1 MVLVK
6 NALRSITRSKGR
18 NILIGI
24 IVLLIAVSACVGLS
38 IRQAAVSTRDQALAD
53 MTVTAQIA
61 VDRSSMMQGFRGDRN
76 QGGKFDPSSFKEMFQ
91 GTGGLSLE
99 ELQVYAGAK
108 SVQSFTY
115 TLTASLNGG
124 EGLEAVDTS
133 SSDSG
138 DDGGSNQ
145 GSGGFPGGGKGFGGM
160 EALTSQGDFSIIGYS
175 GDDAMTDFV
184 DGIRAITEGAMFTAG
199 TESAEC
205 VISDELAAYND
216 LAVGDTLTFCNPQNE
231 EETYTLTVV
240 GIYHNEQASVQS
252 GGMGGGMPLFSD
264 PANQVLVSYPALKLI
279 VDASAALQAQAEAA
293 ADTEDEGEEGEEAEI
308 PAAVSGQVAG
318 TYVFASVEDY
328 EAFEGEARALGLP
341 DTYAVSSAD
350 VTQFEQSL
358 APLENLGTIALYF
371 LLVVLAIGAVVLVV
385 INVFNIRDR
394 KYEVGVLTAIGMRK
408 SKVALQFLTETLT
421 VTLAAVIIGTAA
433 GAVIS
438 VPVTNALLASQIS
451 AQEESGQRRQDAFGR
466 QPEGMEPPGGMFG
479 GMEAMAQPG
488 GFSGFGQG
496 AANYISQVSS
506 ATDLAV
512 LLELLAIGLGLALI
526 ASAVSVIFIMRYE
539 PLKILA
545 NRD

>member
-76 QGGKFDPSSFKEMFQ
+76 QGEGFDPSSFKEMFQ
-91 GTGGLSLE
+91 GTGELSLE
-99 ELQVYAGAK
+99 ELQVYAGAE

-145 GSGGFPGGGKGFGGM
+145 DSGGFPGFGNGFGGM

-184 DGIRAITEGAMFTAG
+184 DGIRAITEGAMFAAG

-264 PANQVLVSYPALKLI
+264 PANQVLVSYPALKQI

-293 ADTEDEGEEGEEAEI
+293 ADTEDEVEEGEGAEI
-308 PAAVSGQVAG
+308 PAAVSGQVTG

-328 EAFEGEARALGLP
+328 EAFEGEARALGLA

-433 GAVIS
+433 GGAIS

-479 GMEAMAQPG
+479 GMEAIAQPG
-488 GFSGFGQG
+488 RFSGFGQG

>member
-76 QGGKFDPSSFKEMFQ
+76 QGEGFDPSSFKEMFQ

-99 ELQVYAGAK
+99 ELQVYAGAE

-145 GSGGFPGGGKGFGGM
+145 DSGGFPGGGKGFGGM
-160 EALTSQGDFSIIGYS
+160 AAMASQGDFSVIGYS

-184 DGIRAITEGAMFTAG
+184 DGIRAITEGAMFAAG

-264 PANQVLVSYPALKLI
+264 PANQVLVSYPALKQI

-293 ADTEDEGEEGEEAEI
+293 ADTEDEI

-479 GMEAMAQPG
+479 GMEAIAQPG

>member
-76 QGGKFDPSSFKEMFQ
+76 QGEGFDPSSFKEMFQ
-91 GTGGLSLE
+91 GTGELSLE
-99 ELQVYAGAK
+99 ELQVYAGAE

-133 SSDSG
+133 SSDNS
-138 DDGGSNQ
+138 DDGGSDQ
-145 GSGGFPGGGKGFGGM
+145 DSGGFPGGGKGFGGM
-160 EALTSQGDFSIIGYS
+160 AAMASQGDFSVIGYS

-184 DGIRAITEGAMFTAG
+184 DGIRAITEGAMFAAG
-199 TESAEC
+199 TEAAEC
-205 VISDELAAYND
+205 VISDELAAYNN

-231 EETYTLTVV
+231 EEAYTLTVV

-264 PANQVLVSYPALKLI
+264 PANQVLVSYPALKQI

-293 ADTEDEGEEGEEAEI
+293 ADTEDEGEDAEI

-328 EAFEGEARALGLP
+328 EAFEEEARALGLA

-421 VTLAAVIIGTAA
+421 VTLTAVIIGTAM
-433 GAVIS
+433 GAAIS

-451 AQEESGQRRQDAFGR
+451 AQEETGQRRQDAFGR
-466 QPEGMEPPGGMFG
+466 QPEGMEPPGGMSG
-479 GMEAMAQPG
+479 DGMEAMTKPG

>member
-76 QGGKFDPSSFKEMFQ
+76 QGEGFDPSSFKEMFQ
-91 GTGGLSLE
+91 GTGELSLE
-99 ELQVYAGAK
+99 ELQVYAGAE

-145 GSGGFPGGGKGFGGM
+145 DSGGFPGFGNGFGGM

-184 DGIRAITEGAMFTAG
+184 DGIRAITEGAMFAAG

-264 PANQVLVSYPALKLI
+264 PANQVLVSYPALKQI

-293 ADTEDEGEEGEEAEI
+293 ADTEDEVEEGEEAEI

-451 AQEESGQRRQDAFGR
+451 AQEESGQWRQDAFGR

-479 GMEAMAQPG
+479 GMEAIAQPG

>member
-1 MVLVK
+1 MGALSKVNWRRGLLDAGGYLLGSVLY
-6 NALRSITRSKGR
+6 ALSV
-18 NILIGI
+18 NIFTAPNQID
-24 IVLLIAVSACVGLS
+24 VYK
-38 IRQAAVSTRDQALAD
+38 RQ
-53 MTVTAQIA
+53 AQIA

-76 QGGKFDPSSFKEMFQ
+76 QGEGFDPSSFKEMFQ
-91 GTGGLSLE
+91 GTGELSLE
-99 ELQVYAGAK
+99 ELQVYAGAE

-138 DDGGSNQ
+138 DGGGSNQ
-145 GSGGFPGGGKGFGGM
+145 DSGGFPGFGNGFGGM

-184 DGIRAITEGAMFTAG
+184 DGIRAITEGAMFAAG

-264 PANQVLVSYPALKLI
+264 PANQVLVSYPALKQI

-308 PAAVSGQVAG
+308 PAAVSGQVTG
-318 TYVFASVEDY
+318 TYIFASVEDY

-479 GMEAMAQPG
+479 GMEAIAQPG

>member
-76 QGGKFDPSSFKEMFQ
+76 QGEGFDPSSFKEMFQ
-91 GTGGLSLE
+91 GTGELSLE
-99 ELQVYAGAK
+99 ELQVYAGAE

-145 GSGGFPGGGKGFGGM
+145 DSGGFPGFGNGFGGM

-184 DGIRAITEGAMFTAG
+184 DGIRAITEGAMFAAG

-264 PANQVLVSYPALKLI
+264 PANQVLVSYPALKQI

-308 PAAVSGQVAG
+308 PAAVSGQVTG
-318 TYVFASVEDY
+318 TYVFASVENY
-328 EAFEGEARALGLP
+328 EAFEGEARALGLA

-371 LLVVLAIGAVVLVV
+371 LLVVLVIGAVVLVV

-479 GMEAMAQPG
+479 GMEAIAQPG

>member
-76 QGGKFDPSSFKEMFQ
+76 QGEEFDPSSFKEMFQ
-91 GTGGLSLE
+91 GTGELSLE
-99 ELQVYAGAK
+99 ELQVYAGAE

-133 SSDSG
+133 SSDNS
-138 DDGGSNQ
+138 DDGGSDQ
-145 GSGGFPGGGKGFGGM
+145 DSGGFPGGGKGFGGM
-160 EALTSQGDFSIIGYS
+160 AAMASQGDFSVIGYS

-184 DGIRAITEGAMFTAG
+184 DGIRAITEGAMFAAG
-199 TESAEC
+199 TEAAQC

-231 EETYTLTVV
+231 EEAYTLTVV

-264 PANQVLVSYPALKLI
+264 PANQVLVSYPALKQI

-293 ADTEDEGEEGEEAEI
+293 VDTEDEGEDAEI

-328 EAFEGEARALGLP
+328 EAFEGEARALGLA

-421 VTLAAVIIGTAA
+421 VTLAAVIIGTAV
-433 GAVIS
+433 GAAIS

-451 AQEESGQRRQDAFGR
+451 AQEETGQRRQDAFGR
-466 QPEGMEPPGGMFG
+466 QPEGMETPGGMSG
-479 GMEAMAQPG
+479 DGMEAMTKPG
-488 GFSGFGQG
+488 GLSGFGQG

>member
-76 QGGKFDPSSFKEMFQ
+76 QGEGFDPSSFKEMFQ
-91 GTGGLSLE
+91 GTGELSLE
-99 ELQVYAGAK
+99 ELQVYAGAE

-145 GSGGFPGGGKGFGGM
+145 DSGGFPGFGNGFGGM

-184 DGIRAITEGAMFTAG
+184 DGIRAITEGAMFAAG

-264 PANQVLVSYPALKLI
+264 PANQVLVSYPALKQI

-293 ADTEDEGEEGEEAEI
+293 ADTEDEVEEGEGAEI
-308 PAAVSGQVAG
+308 PAAVSGQVTG

-328 EAFEGEARALGLP
+328 EAFEGEARALGLA

-350 VTQFEQSL
+350 VTQFEQSQ

-433 GAVIS
+433 GGAIS

-479 GMEAMAQPG
+479 GMEAIAQPG
-488 GFSGFGQG
+488 RFSGFGQG

>member
-76 QGGKFDPSSFKEMFQ
+76 QGEGFDPSSFKEMFQ
-91 GTGGLSLE
+91 GTGELSLE
-99 ELQVYAGAK
+99 ELQVYAGAE

-138 DDGGSNQ
+138 DGGGSNQ
-145 GSGGFPGGGKGFGGM
+145 DSGGFPGFGNGFGGM

-184 DGIRAITEGAMFTAG
+184 DGIRAITEGAMFAAG

-264 PANQVLVSYPALKLI
+264 PANQVLVSYPALKQI

-308 PAAVSGQVAG
+308 PAAVSGQVTG
-318 TYVFASVEDY
+318 TYIFASVEDY

-479 GMEAMAQPG
+479 GMEAIAQPG